1 MHPFMQSI
9 ISLGNVVP
17 IEIYRLPTCSS
28 FFIQLLIPHDAKQL
42 LLKNILSPKCISPV
56 PKSLSPGV
64 NLRLYHH
71 STETETHIY
80 FISKIAKS
88 FDLLGFSRQKADCLN
103 GTFIVPTKFLCLS
116 VSKIH
121 RKTEL
126 YVLQESAIWLL
137 LLVNVHLFH
146 KAVKKFFLLQVG
158 ELII

>member
-1 MHPFMQSI
+1 MQSI

-80 FISKIAKS
+80 FISKMAKS
-88 FDLLGFSRQKADCLN
+88 FDLLGFSRQKADCLHMKTLRKHITPPHTLQLIAVATKHLQISCQCGRITTYIYHFLWIHLNN
-103 GTFIVPTKFLCLS
+103 GT
-116 VSKIH
+116 
-121 RKTEL
+121 
-126 YVLQESAIWLL
+126 
-137 LLVNVHLFH
+137 
-146 KAVKKFFLLQVG
+146 
-158 ELII
+158 

>member
-17 IEIYRLPTCSS
+17 IEIYRRPTCSS

-80 FISKIAKS
+80 FISKMAKS
-88 FDLLGFSRQKADCLN
+88 FDLLGFSRQKADC
-103 GTFIVPTKFLCLS
+103 FHMF
-116 VSKIH
+116 
-121 RKTEL
+121 RKWKHVARL
-126 YVLQESAIWLL
+126 ALDS
-137 LLVNVHLFH
+137 
-146 KAVKKFFLLQVG
+146 
-158 ELII
+158 LIPMSCEIF

>member
-17 IEIYRLPTCSS
+17 IEIYRRPTCSS

-80 FISKIAKS
+80 FISKMAKS
-88 FDLLGFSRQKADCLN
+88 FDLLGFSRQKAYSLTEHILSQ
-103 GTFIVPTKFLCLS
+103 GFL
-116 VSKIH
+116 K
-121 RKTEL
+121 
-126 YVLQESAIWLL
+126 
-137 LLVNVHLFH
+137 
-146 KAVKKFFLLQVG
+146 
-158 ELII
+158 